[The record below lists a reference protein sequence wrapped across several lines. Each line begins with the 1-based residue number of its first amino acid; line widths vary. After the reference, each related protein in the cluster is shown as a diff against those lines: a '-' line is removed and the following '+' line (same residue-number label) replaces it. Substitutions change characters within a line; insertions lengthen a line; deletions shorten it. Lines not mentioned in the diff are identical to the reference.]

1 MSLEIGSLSSD
12 AEADRFCCI
21 AAIGF
26 DRAYQRGQSQDLS
39 DEEEFDLLSGRR
51 SLWMRTRFGRD
62 LAAFF
67 QRACRKRVAAL
78 RAVDEMN
85 VIRIDR

>member
-1 MSLEIGSLSSD
+1 MSVEIGSLRSGV
-12 AEADRFCCI
+12 EADRYGCI

-26 DRAYQRGQSQDLS
+26 DRAYQRAMTVRIRRSSISCESRSSCLRTR
-39 DEEEFDLLSGRR
+39 SGRY
-51 SLWMRTRFGRD
+51 

-67 QRACRKRVAAL
+67 QRACRQRVAAL

-85 VIRIDR
+85 VIRTNR

>member
-1 MSLEIGSLSSD
+1 MSVEIGSLRSD
-12 AEADRFCCI
+12 VEADRYGCI

-26 DRAYQRGQSQDLS
+26 DRAYQRAMTVRI
-39 DEEEFDLLSGRR
+39 RR
-51 SLWMRTRFGRD
+51 SSISCESRSSWMRTRSGRY

-67 QRACRKRVAAL
+67 QRACRKSVAAL

>member
-1 MSLEIGSLSSD
+1 
-12 AEADRFCCI
+12 
-21 AAIGF
+21 
-26 DRAYQRGQSQDLS
+26 
-39 DEEEFDLLSGRR
+39 
-51 SLWMRTRFGRD
+51 MRTRSGRY

-67 QRACRKRVAAL
+67 QRGCRQRVAAL

>member
-1 MSLEIGSLSSD
+1 MLLHSCHRIRPGVPAGAEI
-12 AEADRFCCI
+12 RTC
-21 AAIGF
+21 
-26 DRAYQRGQSQDLS
+26 QDQE
-39 DEEEFDLLSGRR
+39 DFDLLSERR
-51 SLWMRTRFGRD
+51 SPWMRTRFERER
-62 LAAFF
+62 AAFF

>member
-1 MSLEIGSLSSD
+1 VLLHSCHRIRPGVPAGKGQCLYD
-12 AEADRFCCI
+12 RRDQEAL
-21 AAIGF
+21 GLV
-26 DRAYQRGQSQDLS
+26 S
-39 DEEEFDLLSGRR
+39 ERR
-51 SLWMRTRFGRD
+51 SSWMRTRSGRD